1 MSGYNKNNKNNTKS
15 KNKKQLN
22 NISSTILSKLPKS
35 ITTSTVASTMATP
48 LNQQQQ
54 LIMSYPT
61 PNTSTPMATN
71 TVVKHKK
78 INNEKISQLTKRVI
92 HLEDTLRETVP
103 KYHGSEYQWFTE
115 KRTQHSEPVFQI
127 IMSCN
132 IRYVSQH
139 CLISWA
145 MCPITDS
152 TFNIHISG
160 KYDLIGIRIDWIM
173 NSNIFCEGLF
183 SWNLPS

>member
-103 KYHGSEYQWFTE
+103 KYHGSEYQ
-115 KRTQHSEPVFQI
+115 
-127 IMSCN
+127 
-132 IRYVSQH
+132 
-139 CLISWA
+139 
-145 MCPITDS
+145 
-152 TFNIHISG
+152 
-160 KYDLIGIRIDWIM
+160 
-173 NSNIFCEGLF
+173 
-183 SWNLPS
+183 